1 MDMTTKERIIAVILA
16 VAAAVCMYLDLS
28 NL

>member
-1 MDMTTKERIIAVILA
+1 MDMTTKERIIAIILA
-16 VAAAVCMYLDLS
+16 VAATVCMYLDLS